1 MKKIIASLLL
11 ALALGA
17 IAAYSADTNKVENP
31 YLSITE
37 RNAFDLADSLPV
49 PILPPATNILS
60 HSVFLTGISKINNVR
75 EVHLVLRKSGDPDK
89 FVSLAENEKLYNTWH
104 RLELKKVLKDSAFV
118 LNNKNSALLSFKTNS
133 LPTTITKLPPKLPK
147 SPEKDKRSDEARKR
161 MYEEWRKKRDE
172 SR

>member
-1 MKKIIASLLL
+1 MKKIFVSLLL

-17 IAAYSADTNKVENP
+17 ITAYSADTNKVENP

-49 PILPPATNILS
+49 PILPPATNILAP
-60 HSVFLTGISKINNVR
+60 SVFLTGITKMNGVR
-75 EVHLVLRKSGDPDK
+75 KVHLVLRKTGGSDK
-89 FVSLAENEKLYNTWH
+89 FMSLAADEKLYNI
-104 RLELKKVLKDSAFV
+104 ELKKILKGSAFV
-118 LNNKNSALLSFKTNS
+118 LNNENSTLLSFKTNS

-147 SPEKDKRSDEARKR
+147 SSGKDKRSDEARKR

-172 SR
+172 SK